1 MNTRFVFLVSI
12 CLLALLLVSSS
23 VIAQNQRVGTT
34 AAPWLLIPTGAR
46 DLAMGGSSIATTSG
60 VEAVHWNPAGV
71 GKINGSA
78 EAMFS
83 SMTYIADM
91 SMVYG
96 AVAGDF
102 GDFGTLAFSVTSLAI
117 GNIPI
122 TSQTDPEG
130 LAGRSFSPTFVSV
143 GVTYARDITESI
155 AFGVTAKIVN
165 ETIDRVAASAVAFD
179 FGIQYINLVGVQG
192 LDLGLAIKNVGT
204 EMKYDGSGL
213 YLQAQATT
221 GERGPQLYKA
231 DAASAELPA
240 LIVIGLTYEQVFS
253 DNVLFEVGGA
263 YSNDNLYYDE
273 FKLGAEVGYQ
283 MESSLSLFARGGYA
297 ALAQQNDNNIFGPTF
312 GLGLGYHFSGIDVIV
327 DYAYRSVDFFDANQ
341 VISVKLGF

>member
-12 CLLALLLVSSS
+12 CLLALLLASSS
-23 VIAQNQRVGTT
+23 VMAQNQRTGTT

-71 GKINGSA
+71 GKLSGSA

-91 SMVYG
+91 SMIYG

-102 GDFGTLAFSVTSLAI
+102 GDFGTLGFSIKSLAI
-117 GNIPI
+117 GDIPI

-130 LAGRSFSPTFVSV
+130 LGGRSFSPTFVSV

-155 AFGVTAKIVN
+155 AFGVTVKLVN
-165 ETIDRVAASAVAFD
+165 ETIDRVSANAVAFD
-179 FGIQYINLVGVQG
+179 FGIQYMNLVGVQG

-213 YLQAQATT
+213 YLQAQAQT
-221 GERGPQLYKA
+221 GGRGPQLYKA

-240 LIVIGLTYEQVFS
+240 LIELGLTYESTFS
-253 DNVLFEVGGA
+253 DNILFEVGGS
-263 YSNDNLYYDE
+263 YTNDNLFYDE
-273 FKLGAEVGYQ
+273 FKFGAEVGYA
-283 MESSLSLFARGGYA
+283 MESSLTLFARGGFA
-297 ALAQQNDNNIFGPTF
+297 TLAQMNDENIYGPTF
-312 GLGLGYHFSGIDVIV
+312 GVGLGYDFTGLEVTV

>member
-91 SMVYG
+91 SLVYG

-102 GDFGTLAFSVTSLAI
+102 GDFGTLAFSISICVFLGDCTSPRSIRSLAC
-117 GNIPI
+117 
-122 TSQTDPEG
+122 
-130 LAGRSFSPTFVSV
+130 
-143 GVTYARDITESI
+143 
-155 AFGVTAKIVN
+155 
-165 ETIDRVAASAVAFD
+165 
-179 FGIQYINLVGVQG
+179 
-192 LDLGLAIKNVGT
+192 
-204 EMKYDGSGL
+204 
-213 YLQAQATT
+213 
-221 GERGPQLYKA
+221 
-231 DAASAELPA
+231 
-240 LIVIGLTYEQVFS
+240 
-253 DNVLFEVGGA
+253 
-263 YSNDNLYYDE
+263 
-273 FKLGAEVGYQ
+273 
-283 MESSLSLFARGGYA
+283 
-297 ALAQQNDNNIFGPTF
+297 
-312 GLGLGYHFSGIDVIV
+312 
-327 DYAYRSVDFFDANQ
+327 
-341 VISVKLGF
+341 